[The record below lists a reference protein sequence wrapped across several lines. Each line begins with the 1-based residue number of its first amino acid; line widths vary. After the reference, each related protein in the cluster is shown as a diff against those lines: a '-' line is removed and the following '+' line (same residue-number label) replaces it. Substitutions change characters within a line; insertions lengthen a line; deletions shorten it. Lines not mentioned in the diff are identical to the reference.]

1 MILGKAVL
9 ILLLGEVKLRLPV
22 LLLLGTLRSIHV
34 GFVLAH
40 IFLVDTHN
48 GQIFP
53 FNLIVR
59 NIYQN
64 GYGHKQIGNT
74 HTVVS
79 SGAGSWG
86 PQLRLGTKAEIVC
99 IKVKSVKD

>member
-1 MILGKAVL
+1 MKK
-9 ILLLGEVKLRLPV
+9 LLK
-22 LLLLGTLRSIHV
+22 GTPKKN
-34 GFVLAH
+34 FVLVLDHNPTDIAEAVTSS
-40 IFLVDTHN
+40 VDLQVSGHTHN